1 MMASSLA
8 SARSLAGRVARAAR
22 GELDR
27 ARRRAQH
34 LESVEH
40 ASEDSEFAS
49 LRDRVRA
56 AGTDSLESFAN
67 GYSSEGGL
75 SLQQNPDE
83 FAALCVALARFK
95 PIRNYLEI
103 GSASGGACRF
113 LNDYLRFNQVFSL
126 DDGKHPR
133 ANEQDEN
140 FRHVPSIQRFLGDS
154 HSDEARRFLAQRVE
168 GTLDVAFIDG
178 DHSYEGV
185 AADLRLVA
193 AFSRPGTLLIFHDT
207 VACEGVRRVW
217 RGGMKT
223 GLFKGLAEFVG
234 KTRPLGIGVGQLR

>member
-1 MMASSLA
+1 
-8 SARSLAGRVARAAR
+8 
-22 GELDR
+22 
-27 ARRRAQH
+27 
-34 LESVEH
+34 
-40 ASEDSEFAS
+40 
-49 LRDRVRA
+49 
-56 AGTDSLESFAN
+56 
-67 GYSSEGGL
+67 
-75 SLQQNPDE
+75 
-83 FAALCVALARFK
+83 
-95 PIRNYLEI
+95 
-103 GSASGGACRF
+103 
-113 LNDYLRFNQVFSL
+113 VFSL
-126 DDGKHPR
+126 DDGRHPR

-217 RGGMKT
+217 RGGMKA